1 MRDLNDLCYFVQV
14 VPRVQDR
21 LETHAPGLTAS
32 LATKATETS
41 NLLALCVARA
51 VGGVSSDETD
61 DRTRLLADAIA
72 LNVGA

>member
-41 NLLALCVARA
+41 KDAIGRLTRRTGAGRAVNLLVGTVVCVH
-51 VGGVSSDETD
+51 
-61 DRTRLLADAIA
+61 RLLA
-72 LNVGA
+72 